1 MNWQTP
7 RDYRSP
13 RDFDPM
19 TPRMSSGSGPIQS
32 QQGLIRAIYRDPY
45 FWGAAIA
52 FTISGLL
59 GMVTL

>member
-7 RDYRSP
+7 VEHRVSHDI
-13 RDFDPM
+13 DPM

-32 QQGLIRAIYRDPY
+32 EHGLIHEIKQRPL
-45 FWGAAIA
+45 FWGIA
-52 FTISGLL
+52 FSLTISGLL